1 MMEPQKKA
9 APAAAQPAATRKLTA
24 KRKTATL
31 DLSVPEGYEVDRSWQ
46 VRDPQRIRESIDVEL
61 GKKNE
66 LFVITVRPAR
76 QEED

>member
-1 MMEPQKKA
+1 MMEKEKKEA
-9 APAAAQPAATRKLTA
+9 APAPAQPATRKLTV

-31 DLSVPEGYEVDRSWQ
+31 DLSVPEGFEVERSWQ
-46 VRDPQRIRESIDVEL
+46 VRDASKIRESIDAEL
-61 GKKNE
+61 AKKNE